1 MYFVEVLNVLVSYA
15 LPTPN
20 AARAEEVPSRWCR

>member
-1 MYFVEVLNVLVSYA
+1 MYFVYILIVLVSYA

-20 AARAEEVPSRWCR
+20 AARAEEMSSRWCR